1 MLTQST
7 FDILLSV
14 AMLVVIAL
22 VWGGIFLLRRGTD
35 RKRAVLM
42 LVAAAV
48 LLCNILIWTWPS

>member
-1 MLTQST
+1 M
-7 FDILLSV
+7 

-22 VWGGIFLLRRGTD
+22 AWGGIFLVRRGTD

-48 LLCNILIWTWPS
+48 LLGNILIWTWPS

>member
-48 LLCNILIWTWPS
+48 LLGNILIWTWPS

>member
-35 RKRAVLM
+35 RKRAALM

-48 LLCNILIWTWPS
+48 LLGNILIWTWPS

>member
-1 MLTQST
+1 MLSQET
-7 FDILLSV
+7 FDVLLSV

-42 LVAAAV
+42 LLAALV
-48 LLCNILIWTWPS
+48 LLGNILIWTWPS

>member
-1 MLTQST
+1 MLSQST

-22 VWGGIFLLRRGTD
+22 AWGGIFLVRRGTD

-48 LLCNILIWTWPS
+48 LLGNILIWTWPS

>member
-1 MLTQST
+1 MLSQST

-48 LLCNILIWTWPS
+48 LLGNILIWTWPS

>member
-1 MLTQST
+1 MLSQSI

-22 VWGGIFLLRRGTD
+22 AWGSFFLLRRGTD

-42 LVAAAV
+42 LAAAAV
-48 LLCNILIWTWPS
+48 LLGNILIWTWPS